1 MATKPGQWM
10 VTVTI
15 SGSNRLGV
23 DADWSDGKTLY
34 IKAILAGA
42 VHDWN
47 RENPTKAVQ
56 PGDRVISVNGVTGD
70 AQAMVREIKD
80 RNLLLLL
87 FQKADEKMAEPS
99 REDSEPVPVPG
110 VARAGM
116 PLTLPGMPPRTVDIL
131 LEIRARAAE
140 KQEAQKGIARK
151 PPPKPSNEPPNHY
164 EVLGIEMKADDA
176 AIKKSYRKLV
186 LQWHPDKHPARSE
199 AEVKIRQ
206 INAAYETISNPLK
219 RQSYDQMLQAIERKR
234 LNIRLETQF
243 IKPRMSI
250 PKEFMLCPLGS
261 SDKFVRIV
269 ENQLLVQSRD
279 EALGV
284 AFQEFFQAAK
294 FSLWWLPEV
303 NNMCRLRARETA
315 GQGMEGGINVSF
327 TFEAGQEED
336 DSIESACELSAD
348 QDMKR
353 CNLIVSASPFSQ
365 GAYRFEG
372 AFWPGRYMAYRSPEQ
387 LRMAGKV
394 DEGNDVADFV
404 LVDFSAAYK
413 FMTTSEVLK
422 GAVDSQGGAEGGYVK
437 LSDLRAD
444 LQVRLYFQ
452 QMLGSAVWNNKDF
465 ETFFEGHYEEWDFD
479 AKKSRVRMRPDGPL
493 MRQAA
498 KASKVAI
505 NGASQ
510 SPMDVDGGAGS
521 TAGTASPEPS
531 GLGETLSTSN
541 SQAATVKLLLDANGD
556 DLARLSHSAAVPV
569 LSRLAESETS
579 ADKLQNLTAAR
590 RRFLITLPV
599 LLGGKKDRRRDS
611 LPLTTLFSMHKDV
624 IAIKSFEKELSDA
637 CEGAVE
643 SISELIGTRVRHVPE
658 EVSLEMLPELLS
670 LPLNW
675 RAVAEPLAD
684 ALSPLLKNQKP
695 GVLLQ
700 PLRTA
705 CKLPKSAR
713 PIAEA
718 LAGVELRGITYAEG
732 SVAAEILLAL
742 AENNCQISTVAS
754 KLRPPLLQRLPLPD
768 LVSIVAALGEQG
780 LKDDLLR
787 PPLQAKVAVAGPG
800 LALVP
805 PARLLRLATASQQ
818 SSCIA
823 QTALGPVAGAAAQS
837 LESWTAEDVSELMLL
852 VATSGFAENSPGAKR
867 LFSRVTEVL
876 TPRLSALSATVLLKV
891 VVAAGA
897 AAAHCRPLLEAAA
910 NRAALKGADMKP
922 EQMML
927 LTQGVLPLG
936 GSHPVVTRLLNFWA
950 QLLAGAEKAPVLPAD
965 DIAQLAMMASMVAPE
980 NGLMFHVIAQRLQ
993 EAGSSLTEAGFASID
1008 AAFPG
1013 GAGPKF
1019 PGKEQLLTFIEEL
1032 KSKKAEESQSK
1043 AKLVP
1048 RKDRSRSRSRR
1059 SRSERRSRRR

>member
-87 FQKADEKMAEPS
+87 FQKADEKM
-99 REDSEPVPVPG
+99 EDSEPVPVPG

-479 AKKSRVRMRPDGPL
+479 AK
-493 MRQAA
+493 
-498 KASKVAI
+498 
-505 NGASQ
+505 N
-510 SPMDVDGGAGS
+510 
-521 TAGTASPEPS
+521 
-531 GLGETLSTSN
+531 LS
-541 SQAATVKLLLDANGD
+541 
-556 DLARLSHSAAVPV
+556 
-569 LSRLAESETS
+569 
-579 ADKLQNLTAAR
+579 
-590 RRFLITLPV
+590 
-599 LLGGKKDRRRDS
+599 
-611 LPLTTLFSMHKDV
+611 
-624 IAIKSFEKELSDA
+624 
-637 CEGAVE
+637 
-643 SISELIGTRVRHVPE
+643 
-658 EVSLEMLPELLS
+658 
-670 LPLNW
+670 
-675 RAVAEPLAD
+675 
-684 ALSPLLKNQKP
+684 
-695 GVLLQ
+695 
-700 PLRTA
+700 
-705 CKLPKSAR
+705 
-713 PIAEA
+713 
-718 LAGVELRGITYAEG
+718 
-732 SVAAEILLAL
+732 
-742 AENNCQISTVAS
+742 
-754 KLRPPLLQRLPLPD
+754 
-768 LVSIVAALGEQG
+768 
-780 LKDDLLR
+780 
-787 PPLQAKVAVAGPG
+787 
-800 LALVP
+800 
-805 PARLLRLATASQQ
+805 
-818 SSCIA
+818 
-823 QTALGPVAGAAAQS
+823 
-837 LESWTAEDVSELMLL
+837 
-852 VATSGFAENSPGAKR
+852 
-867 LFSRVTEVL
+867 
-876 TPRLSALSATVLLKV
+876 
-891 VVAAGA
+891 
-897 AAAHCRPLLEAAA
+897 
-910 NRAALKGADMKP
+910 
-922 EQMML
+922 
-927 LTQGVLPLG
+927 
-936 GSHPVVTRLLNFWA
+936 
-950 QLLAGAEKAPVLPAD
+950 
-965 DIAQLAMMASMVAPE
+965 
-980 NGLMFHVIAQRLQ
+980 
-993 EAGSSLTEAGFASID
+993 
-1008 AAFPG
+1008 
-1013 GAGPKF
+1013 
-1019 PGKEQLLTFIEEL
+1019 
-1032 KSKKAEESQSK
+1032 
-1043 AKLVP
+1043 
-1048 RKDRSRSRSRR
+1048 
-1059 SRSERRSRRR
+1059 

>member
-1 MATKPGQWM
+1 M
-10 VTVTI
+10 TVTI

-643 SISELIGTRVRHVPE
+643 SISELIGTRARHVPE

-742 AENNCQISTVAS
+742 AEKTCQISTVAS